1 MADHQS
7 SRLGPFGIACIA
19 LLGLLLLPACA
30 ERLEADASV
39 EDPVALEVAMTSWQ
53 QDKIEPLVAATEKLV
68 EKTGLFIRSPTIESR
83 SVWQSAWITAHD
95 NFLSASIL
103 QSADN
108 FRRIDAWPIETGFL
122 DSLPDYPGSGIV
134 NDSTLDITS
143 TSLEEQHQY
152 TDESEVALGFHVL
165 EYYAF
170 ERSLGDFGVDAR
182 NYRKRQQV
190 IQLVAE
196 LLLRDIT
203 SFSSSQETG
212 TEANE
217 DSYSVLLLKI
227 QRRLQLVFSEF
238 NLLGEHSPY
247 SGRSSQNVGAQLGA
261 IAELLDE
268 PVGLNHF
275 LIELNPESAQ
285 TFNETLIEARTLLPA
300 LGQPDEAASS
310 RLLLLI
316 ASLSQQLGDFVKML
330 PGEGEI

>member
-1 MADHQS
+1 VACHQS
-7 SRLGPFGIACIA
+7 SRLDPFGIGYIA
-19 LLGLLLLPACA
+19 LLSFLLLTGCA
-30 ERLEADASV
+30 ERLETDASV
-39 EDPVALEVAMTSWQ
+39 KDPIALEIAMTSWQ
-53 QDKIEPLVAATEKLV
+53 QDKTGPMVAAVEKLA
-68 EKTGLFIRSPTIESR
+68 EETGLFIRSPTIDHQAA
-83 SVWQSAWITAHD
+83 WQSAWITAHD
-95 NFLSASIL
+95 SFLSASVL
-103 QSADN
+103 QSPDN

-143 TSLEEQHQY
+143 TSLEEQHQF

-170 ERSLGDFGVDAR
+170 ERSLGDFEVDAR
-182 NYRKRQQV
+182 NYQKRQQV

-203 SFSSSQETG
+203 AFSTSQKTG
-212 TEANE
+212 TEASE
-217 DSYSVLLLKI
+217 DSYPLLLSKI

-238 NLLGEHSPY
+238 NLLGEHSPH

-285 TFNETLIEARTLLPA
+285 TFNETIIEAQTLLPA
-300 LGQPDEAASS
+300 TGQPDEAASS

>member
-1 MADHQS
+1 
-7 SRLGPFGIACIA
+7 
-19 LLGLLLLPACA
+19 
-30 ERLEADASV
+30 
-39 EDPVALEVAMTSWQ
+39 
-53 QDKIEPLVAATEKLV
+53 
-68 EKTGLFIRSPTIESR
+68 
-83 SVWQSAWITAHD
+83 
-95 NFLSASIL
+95 
-103 QSADN
+103 
-108 FRRIDAWPIETGFL
+108 
-122 DSLPDYPGSGIV
+122 
-134 NDSTLDITS
+134 
-143 TSLEEQHQY
+143 
-152 TDESEVALGFHVL
+152 VALGFHVL

-238 NLLGEHSPY
+238 NLLGEHSPF

-268 PVGLNHF
+268 PVGLNHY